1 MTATL
6 TISNERKSFRAAKLV
21 QALIEDQ
28 KFDFDFD
35 YALDGTLYIFG
46 NDNILC
52 QDELNDII
60 DELILFFM
68 EESIDIS
75 SIEFK
80 SDDLQQPS
88 M

>member
-28 KFDFDFD
+28 KYNFDFD

-46 NDNILC
+46 NDMILFK
-52 QDELNDII
+52 DELNDII
-60 DELILFFM
+60 DELILSFL
-68 EESIDIS
+68 EESIEVS

-80 SDDLQQPS
+80 SDDIQYPTK
-88 M
+88 